1 MAKYTELL
9 AEYLQGGGLLPA
21 SFSQIDGFE
30 NLFIGRYCDHEI
42 GFETEELFKIKLET
56 KAELLIPKYKKRIDL
71 LTSYYTKAENPT
83 KVFYE
88 RATTQY
94 NMGQQ
99 KIKTTELPFDSATA
113 EPNIINQ
120 NDAYQNDDNR
130 EVRRE
135 ENGETTDEV
144 MRMLEFL
151 NKAINPLIEKLL
163 NEFKDL
169 FMGVY

>member
-21 SFSQIDGFE
+21 SFAQIDGFE
-30 NLFIGRYCDHEI
+30 NLFVGRYCDHEI
-42 GFETEELFKIKLET
+42 GFETEELFRIKLEH
-56 KAELLIPKYKKRIDL
+56 KADLLIPKYKERIDL
-71 LTSYYTKAENPT
+71 LASYWTKAENPT
-83 KVFYE
+83 KVYYE

-99 KIKTTELPFDSATA
+99 KIKTTELPFDASTA

-120 NDAYQNDDNR
+120 NDAYQNDDDR

-135 ENGETTDEV
+135 ENGENVDDV
-144 MRMLEFL
+144 LKMLDFL
-151 NKAINPLIEKLL
+151 NKAVSPLIEKLL

-169 FMGVY
+169 FIGVY